1 MNEHSRLLAEAAIDH
16 GWGWSPKKCKEIILA
31 AEALPELTPK
41 ERTTYLTALDEY
53 ECPDWSSDEEC
64 DAADERD

>member
-1 MNEHSRLLAEAAIDH
+1 MSIEDCWQRLRSIMVGD
-16 GWGWSPKKCKEIILA
+16 GPQQKCKEIIHA